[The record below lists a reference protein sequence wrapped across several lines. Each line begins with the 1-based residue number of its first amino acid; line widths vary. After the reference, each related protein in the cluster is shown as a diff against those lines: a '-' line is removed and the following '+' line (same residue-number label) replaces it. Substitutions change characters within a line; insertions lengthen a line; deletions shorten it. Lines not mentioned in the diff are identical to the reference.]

1 VVYSPALEKGYTEAL
16 VQADEPAT
24 FGPKTFY
31 NDDDTYRGPITM
43 RTALEYSINTYA
55 VKLLDLIGVDYGY
68 SFASKFGITTL
79 DPNNDKN
86 LSLALGGITNGIS
99 PLAMTA
105 AYAAIA
111 NQGVYIKPYCVR
123 KILDNSGGLLY
134 EVKPQQQVAISP
146 QTAYI
151 MTDLLESVVQVGTG
165 TNAQLGRPVAGKT
178 GTTSGKADAWFIGYT
193 PEYTAAVWT
202 GFDKEE
208 NMENI
213 PGVFGAT
220 YPALAWK
227 AVMQT
232 ATEGLPVTNFPMP
245 DGLVQVTVDN
255 KTGLLPGTDSP
266 AGELEND
273 IFVQGTAPTQY
284 SISTDNSNG
293 AGDSTNGAGS
303 DNGNNNDNGNTTNG
317 TGSNGT
323 GNTTNGSGSS
333 TNGSGSNGTGNPTN
347 GASSPTTG
355 SGNSTGVATS
365 SG

>member
-1 VVYSPALEKGYTEAL
+1 L
-16 VQADEPAT
+16 VQDDEPAAYGSMT
-24 FGPKTFY
+24 FH

-68 SFASKFGITTL
+68 NFATNFGITSL

-99 PLAMTA
+99 PLEMAG

-111 NQGVYIKPYCVR
+111 NQGIYIKPYCVR
-123 KILDNSGGLLY
+123 KILDNSGNILY
-134 EVKPQQQVAISP
+134 EAKPEQQVVISA

-165 TNAQLGRPVAGKT
+165 TNARLDRPVAGKT
-178 GTTSGKADAWFIGYT
+178 GTTTGKADAWFIGYT
-193 PEYTAAVWT
+193 PEYIAAVWT
-202 GFDKEE
+202 GFDSQE
-208 NMENI
+208 NMENL

-232 ATEGLPVTNFPMP
+232 ATQDLPVTAFPMP
-245 DGLVQVTVDN
+245 GNLVRVTIDN
-255 KTGLLPGTDSP
+255 KTGLLPGAGSP

-284 SISTDNSNG
+284 SNDIE
-293 AGDSTNGAGS
+293 
-303 DNGNNNDNGNTTNG
+303 NGNGPGATTNG
-317 TGSNGT
+317 IGNGI
-323 GNTTNGSGSS
+323 GNGPGATTNGIG
-333 TNGSGSNGTGNPTN
+333 NGN
-347 GASSPTTG
+347 GASSPTV
-355 SGNSTGVATS
+355 STSAG
-365 SG
+365 